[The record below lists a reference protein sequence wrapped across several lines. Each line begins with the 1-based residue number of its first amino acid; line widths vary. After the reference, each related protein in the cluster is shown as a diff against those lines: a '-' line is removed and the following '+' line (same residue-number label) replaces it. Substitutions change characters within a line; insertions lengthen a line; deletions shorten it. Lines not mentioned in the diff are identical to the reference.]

1 MSVVPLINVGLMGS
15 VEVPMSRFTPTMGTA
30 TETDHS
36 SQSNPF
42 PYGEYTKAPKLMPDN
57 IDYSS
62 RRQVLPC
69 KSIIHNVL
77 RREPMPEAAA
87 YVPSAMPGRHNPMG
101 LSSLAN
107 KPQTLPLLPISD
119 PNNSG
124 GNSMLGQPR

>member
-1 MSVVPLINVGLMGS
+1 MSIIPLINNGMTGS
-15 VEVPMSRFTPTMGTA
+15 VEASVLLPTCA
-30 TETDHS
+30 TNTDSEHS
-36 SQSNPF
+36 SHWKPF
-42 PYGEYTKAPKLMPDN
+42 PYGEYTKAPKLMSDN

-77 RREPMPEAAA
+77 RREPMPAAGA
-87 YVPSAMPGRHNPMG
+87 YVPSAMPGRHNPIG